1 MALVSPRSQQQLL
14 HLVSSGFGSEEIMT
28 LGEEGSQLCRDKGSS
43 AGEPQA
49 PSMAGIAVGAGNDS
63 QGSWTLR
70 RHLSVCPRKYTGEFF
85 KGMEFLLKKMAVV
98 SW

>member
-14 HLVSSGFGSEEIMT
+14 HLGSSGFGSEEIKA
-28 LGEEGSQLCRDKGSS
+28 LGAKDSQLCRDKGSN
-43 AGEPQA
+43 AGESQA
-49 PSMAGIAVGAGNDS
+49 PSTPGIAVGAGNDS

-70 RHLSVCPRKYTGEFF
+70 RHLSVCPRKDTGEIF
-85 KGMEFLLKKMAVV
+85 KGMDFLLKKMAVV